1 MPAAPRFRPTARLL
15 VLDPAGRILLF
26 SAAGSRGQAWFTP
39 GGGVHRGE
47 SLEEAAVRELAEET
61 GHVRAE
67 ADLGPVVATSSGLW
81 RTADGLVFF
90 GADAFFCVRVHEPSV
105 DTDGQEALE
114 RSVITGHR
122 WWTAGELRATADR
135 IAPAGLSALVD
146 RLTRDGMPAA
156 PVRLPW
162 RLCLVRGAASRGWC
176 RRGRRG
182 RRSRPGRGHGP
193 RPGRPGPDRRR

>member
-1 MPAAPRFRPTARLL
+1 MRAAPRFRPTARLL

-26 SAAGSRGQAWFTP
+26 SAADPRGRAWFTP

-47 SLEEAAVRELAEET
+47 SLEGAAVRELAEET

-105 DTDGQEALE
+105 NTDGQEALE
-114 RSVITGHR
+114 RSLITGHR
-122 WWTAGELRATADR
+122 WWTLGELRATTDR
-135 IAPAGLSALVD
+135 IAPTRLSDLVD
-146 RLTRDGMPAA
+146 RLTRGGVPAA

-162 RLCLVRGAASRGWC
+162 RLCLATGAASRGPC
-176 RRGRRG
+176 RRGQRG
-182 RRSRPGRGHGP
+182 RRSRPGRGRGP
-193 RPGRPGPDRRR
+193 RPGRLGPDRRR